1 MSVAVSHIKDLKQEW
16 NERNG
21 LRGAQLSLAEEYAQ
35 WTIPSLFPRAGDVST
50 VELQNSKDSIGAQG
64 TNHLS
69 NRVVDVLFPA
79 PPRTFFRLGMVDKLK
94 SAAAQA
100 MAAAGAS
107 SDQARQQL
115 GVAQASLDAQM
126 VDVEKEAMNYLN
138 DRGYRPQAIQTAKL
152 LIVTGNALEYHPE
165 GKPVQVYNMRNYIV
179 QRDLS
184 GEVIMIMTKE
194 EKSFETF
201 SDEVKAKLRATKGS
215 NVTAYV
221 DKSNVTI
228 YTKICLE
235 NTGKFHVYQQADDVL
250 LDTAD
255 VSYPKDKLPWVPLC
269 WNLITGE
276 DYGRGLVAEYS
287 GAFHALNVL
296 TGALQNIAAVM
307 GDIKFLVNPQSTI
320 DIVALNAAAAGT
332 YHSGRKDDVS
342 VITIE
347 KLNDAQFLATMI
359 ERFTKQIS
367 QAFLLNS
374 GMTRDAERVTAE
386 EIRAQAQELET
397 SHGGIYSR
405 LAQQWQRPVAFITL
419 DHINFDMAGVIQ
431 PRIITGMES
440 LSRMGELDAI
450 RLFLNDLAILN
461 GVPEDV
467 RAVIHLKRFITIVG
481 SARQVEYDKFLK
493 TDDEIQAD
501 QEAAMKQQQLLMQ
514 QQEASKAAGAIAT
527 NTAKEI
533 A

>member
-1 MSVAVSHIKDLKQEW
+1 MDLKVSLVKDLKQEW
-16 NERNG
+16 NERDG
-21 LRGAQLSLAEEYAQ
+21 LRGSLLSLAEEYAQ
-35 WTIPSLFPRAGDVST
+35 WTIPSLFPRAGDVSN

-94 SAAAQA
+94 SVATQA
-100 MAAAGAS
+100 MAAAEGQDA
-107 SDQARQQL
+107 ARQQL
-115 GVAQASLDAQM
+115 GVAQAALDAQM

-138 DRGYRPQAIQTAKL
+138 DRGYRPQAIMTAKL

-165 GKPVQVYNMRNYIV
+165 GKPVQVFNLRNYIV

-184 GEVIMIMTKE
+184 GEVIMMMTKE

-201 SDEVKAKLRATKGS
+201 SDDVKAKLRATKGS
-215 NVTAYV
+215 NVTSYV

-228 YTKICLE
+228 YTKIKLE
-235 NTGKFHVYQQADDVL
+235 DSGKFHVYQQADECW
-250 LDTAD
+250 LDTQN
-255 VSYPKDKLPWVPLC
+255 VSYPKDTLPWVPLC

-405 LAQQWQRPVAFITL
+405 LAAQWQRPLAFITL
-419 DHINFDMAGVIQ
+419 DHIEFDMAGVIQ

-467 RAVIHLKRFITIVG
+467 RAVIHLKRFISIVG
-481 SARQVEYDKFLK
+481 TARQVEYDKFLK
-493 TDDEIQAD
+493 TDDEIKLEQEQA
-501 QEAAMKQQQLLMQ
+501 MQQQKMLMQ
-514 QQEASKAAGAIAT
+514 QQEMARAAGGIAQQ
-527 NTAKEI
+527 TAKDI
-533 A
+533 